1 MSEYIR
7 RPIQKRTDSYIN
19 SLRSGPVRRPRAHHG
34 QTLVAAL
41 AVLFIL
47 LFIGGIFVVNVARNL
62 TDSARSRDTQDAL
75 ALAKAGIAYCNTE
88 LNGSLDGA
96 DWRPIPTTPIGP
108 NNGLSDPDYFWLA
121 KGFTRLSLKGGRAL
135 VRVAYD
141 PDPNDPLGQ
150 TIKIESIGRTGELDF
165 TDPTVFVQNQNSP
178 RLRRELIA
186 YKRIGITDYL
196 RYITDKDK
204 RNGDNYLGVPAVG
217 HYFPQVYGNPM
228 IAQNPT
234 GAANGEILFGGSVY
248 CNSNLNIIGDT
259 FFYEGLR
266 GSSIQGVQPE
276 GISVAGSLVA
286 NQFSAAAVPN
296 GAGTS
301 PTATR
306 FDAQGKPYPQALI
319 NFPINTS
326 IDTPSS
332 GSYAIPATN
341 DYNVGTGSFGPNANF
356 NTFGGLVRDGS
367 QNAGVNG
374 YSRNIPRIEPPS
386 IDTYANGTG
395 SLRVRQ
401 MTAQSGSWINSTL
414 NTGMIGW
421 GSAIYIDNDADRQI
435 ETVTPGITG
444 SYSLPA
450 DWTNPNAGFAQSAW
464 QGPFYR
470 PPGVLIELLGD
481 HIRLT
486 RSDGK
491 FFRNSD
497 GTTNAQGNGSVI
509 DIPLSDAARAA
520 LPTIAGTAPIP
531 PFPHDGDD
539 PATNGVATTGE
550 NKNALKIDPNSYAVN
565 VVLFAEG
572 NIRIKGVFGTVSDTT
587 RSTAQLSRVHLTLI
601 TGGTA
606 YVEGNLLKGDGTIA
620 GAGGQVVM
628 QRNSTC
634 QVIAKDYV
642 CVNTSMFTQPA
653 NQTNVWSRVTPDL
666 DVFATEV
673 GLARTSVDMKTSNG
687 VDPATYN
694 FGQML
699 FVSHSVAAPGAT
711 AINLL
716 INPVLDNGSGNTAY
730 LFGGVGR
737 TYPLGIRLV
746 NGLLVPDPT
755 AVAPQF
761 EKTTFAPFD
770 GTVNTNAAQSY
781 TELQPGEPGID
792 QLLRFQLDQTFAS
805 TNGLTFSP
813 LQSYLLGN
821 VAIAP
826 ADVRIEAALY
836 AQDKSFFIIPGYSF
850 NPDAN
855 DTRAHF
861 KAIGTRTSY
870 NTQQDSAA
878 QLEQKNRFPYANEPL
893 DVRITI
899 CGAIAE
905 NYTANVGAQSAWL
918 KSWGYIPDFYGSST
932 TAQIPND
939 HLLARSAGPN
949 AHLPLGYVPGDPGT
963 NDYRSQLETQINQP
977 PLYQND
983 FALTRG
989 LTFEYDPTLAMPY
1002 FHGSDAGL
1010 IGNRATRKARAI
1022 RLNIQPANLGVAG
1035 QVFRRVL
1042 PPTPKLPVGPDL
1054 VYQGQSNALIG
1065 DDANDTDLF

>member
-7 RPIQKRTDSYIN
+7 RPIQKRTDPF
-19 SLRSGPVRRPRAHHG
+19 RSVSVRGPRAHHG

-96 DWRPIPTTPIGP
+96 DWRPIPSTPIGP

-121 KGFTRLSLKGGRAL
+121 KGFTRLPLKGGRAL

-141 PDPNDPLGQ
+141 PDPSNPLGQ

-234 GAANGEILFGGSVY
+234 GIANGEILFGGPIY

-266 GSSIQGVQPE
+266 GASNASVQPE
-276 GISVAGSLVA
+276 GISVAGNLVA
-286 NQFSAAAVPN
+286 NQFSAAAAPN
-296 GAGTS
+296 GVGTS

-306 FDAQGKPYPQALI
+306 FNAQGKPYPQALL
-319 NFPINTS
+319 NFPINAS
-326 IDTPSS
+326 LDTPSS

-341 DYNVGTGSFGPNANF
+341 DYNTGLGGFGPNANF

-367 QNAGVNG
+367 QSAGMSG

-386 IDTYANGTG
+386 IDTFANGTG

-401 MTAQSGSWINSTL
+401 LTAQSGSWINSTL

-421 GSAIYIDNDADRQI
+421 GTGIYINNNADRQI

-450 DWTNPNAGFAQSAW
+450 DWINPNAGFAQSAW

-486 RSDGK
+486 RSDGLP
-491 FFRNSD
+491 FYNSD
-497 GTTNAQGNGSVI
+497 GTTNAQGNGSVL

-520 LPTIAGTAPIP
+520 LPVIAGTAPIP

-539 PATNGVATTGE
+539 PTTNAVATNGE
-550 NKNALKIDPNSYAVN
+550 NNSALKIDPNSYGVN

-572 NIRIKGVFGTVSDTT
+572 NIRIKGVYGTVSNTNNT
-587 RSTAQLSRVHLTLI
+587 SAPQLSRVHLTLI

-606 YVEGNLLKGDGTIA
+606 YIEGNVIKGDGTIA
-620 GAGGQVVM
+620 GAGGQVVL

-642 CVNTSMFTQPA
+642 CVNTSMFVQPA

-666 DVFATEV
+666 DQFATEI
-673 GLARTSVDMKTSNG
+673 GLARNSVDMKLSNG

-699 FVSHSVAAPGAT
+699 FMNHASAPPGPT
-711 AINLL
+711 AINML

-737 TYPLGIRLV
+737 TYPLGIRLLT
-746 NGLLVPDPT
+746 GQPITDPN

-761 EKTTFAPFD
+761 ERTTFAPFD
-770 GTVNTNAAQSY
+770 GTNNTNLAQSY
-781 TELQPGEPGID
+781 TEIQPGEPGVD
-792 QLLRFQLDQTFAS
+792 QILRFQLDQTFVSAA
-805 TNGLTFSP
+805 GLTFSP

-826 ADVRIEAALY
+826 ADIRIEAALY

-855 DTRAHF
+855 DTRSHF
-861 KAIGTRTSY
+861 GQSGTRTAY
-870 NTQQDSAA
+870 NTQLDNAA

-893 DVRITI
+893 DVRITL

-939 HLLARSAGPN
+939 HLMARSAGPN
-949 AHLPLGYVPGDPGT
+949 AHLPLGYVHGDPGT

-977 PLYQND
+977 PLSQND

-989 LTFEYDPTLAMPY
+989 LTFEYDPALAMPY
-1002 FHGSDAGL
+1002 FHGTDAGL
-1010 IGNRATRKARAI
+1010 IGNLNTQQARSM
-1022 RLNIQPANLGVAG
+1022 RVNIQPANLGVAG
-1035 QVFRRVL
+1035 KVFRRIL
-1042 PPTPKLPVGPDL
+1042 PPMPKLPVGPDL
-1054 VYQGQSNALIG
+1054 IYQGQSNVLIG
-1065 DDANDTDLF
+1065 NDANDTDYF